1 MAPRKSNVSTVSND
15 DTATTTTTTK
25 AAAKEAKEARED
37 SLSVEV
43 RAYSAHCDTI
53 PD

>member
-15 DTATTTTTTK
+15 DTATTTTTK